1 MLAMALAIG
10 ITTGTASAK
19 PSIAKQA
26 KKLCKKKRG
35 KAKRKCVKKQTKRLK
50 AKAKRERLKELNR
63 PGVTVRTTQYGIP
76 RITADSWRGLGY
88 GYGWALA
95 RENIC
100 SMAEIYTTVRG
111 ERSKYFGPDGTWMLT
126 GNGIQYTNLES
137 DFAHK
142 RIIADK
148 TIPKI
153 LKMKPSN
160 GPLPQVK

>member
-1 MLAMALAIG
+1 MERRSGAARNGERNVLKLIRLFVAMLAMALAIG

-76 RITADSWRGLGY
+76 MITADSSSRPWGSINPPPAGSP
-88 GYGWALA
+88 ASSA
-95 RENIC
+95 C
-100 SMAEIYTTVRG
+100 TPS
-111 ERSKYFGPDGTWMLT
+111 RS
-126 GNGIQYTNLES
+126 
-137 DFAHK
+137 
-142 RIIADK
+142 R
-148 TIPKI
+148 
-153 LKMKPSN
+153 
-160 GPLPQVK
+160 